1 MEKFTA
7 KNTLSFTFDAS
18 HKGAPYTID
27 GGAHYMNGG
36 DFAEVAF
43 KHALGLPAVKDGN
56 GDFRKVSDVP
66 SLSMS
71 VKSSRGT
78 LTSVKLGNS
87 FDEVITNFFPVCASS
102 CFAWV
107 VLVDDTISAYIMNAD
122 EFKEFIITWGRYD
135 ADRHVIR
142 FKITSAKMLA
152 WLESR
157 CH

>member
-1 MEKFTA
+1 MKKFTA
-7 KNTLSFTFDAS
+7 ENTLSFTFNAD

-36 DFAEVAF
+36 DLAEVAF

-87 FDEVITNFFPVCASS
+87 FNEVIANFFPVCASNR
-102 CFAWV
+102 FAWV
-107 VLVDDTISAYIMNAD
+107 VIIDNIISAYIMDAD
-122 EFKEFIITWGRYD
+122 EFKDFTMTWGRYD

-142 FKITSAKMLA
+142 FKITSAKMIV

-157 CH
+157 CQ

>member
-7 KNTLSFTFDAS
+7 ENTLRFTFDAS

-87 FDEVITNFFPVCASS
+87 AEEIIANFFPVCASKS
-102 CFAWV
+102 FAWV
-107 VLVDDTISAYIMNAD
+107 VLVDDMIYAYIMNPD
-122 EFKEFIITWGRYD
+122 EFKTFTMEWGRYD

-152 WLESR
+152 WLEAR